1 MDMADEND
9 ALTRLCARV
18 GVLQSFHDI
27 WGHEHKIQR
36 DSIVALLA
44 ELGVDAS
51 SDEAARESERRLE
64 QAQADEVLPPVLAIR
79 AGDAGWSIRLKPVE
93 ARVRWTLV
101 EENGT
106 RHQGYA
112 TDLARNDFRLKMPVT
127 LPPGYHRFGID
138 GHPVQTLV
146 IAAPAHCY
154 RAAALEGEG
163 RIWGPAIQLYALR
176 SERNWGVGD
185 FGDLRVAI
193 DQWAARGASLVGLN
207 PLHALFSHNPR
218 HISPYSPSSRLMLN
232 TVYLDVEAIDDF
244 RECQAAQRRVAS
256 AEFQQRLAKL
266 RATDEVDYVG
276 VAEVKNEVLHLL
288 HANFIERHLEHRTP
302 RARAFLAFQAERGEA
317 LRHHAVFE
325 ALQAHFH
332 AADPSVWGWPVWPQA
347 YLLPDAP
354 AVKQFVAE
362 HRAEVQFYAYLQ
374 WQADL
379 QLSAARDR
387 CQALRMGAGL
397 YLDLAV
403 SVDRAGSDAWGHADT
418 YAAAASVGA
427 PPDEVN
433 PNGQGWGLPPLR
445 PDRLRASGHALFI
458 ETLRASM
465 RHASALRIDHVMG
478 LMRLFWIPPNQSPRE
493 GGYVL
498 YPLEE
503 LMAIV
508 ALESERHR
516 CIVIG
521 EDLGTVADEM
531 RQAMVRYE
539 MLSYRLLYFERTQDG
554 AFKGGADYPRRA
566 LMAVST
572 HDLPTLAGWWTGHD
586 LVVRQKLGLFPK
598 DAVYEQQFATR
609 AQDRIR
615 LLQALQGA
623 GLLPEGTRVDLDS
636 TPRLTPELCEAIHA
650 YAAGTASQVMLVQ
663 MEDALRIEDQAN
675 LPGTVDE
682 HPNWRRKL
690 PLSLEAQPADATLES
705 LCRRVAELRPR
716 PAPAIG
722 AAPRSEAVIPRATYR
737 LQFHRNF
744 GFDDAVRILP
754 YLQRLGVS
762 HVYCSPVLRARAGS
776 THGYDVVAHDEIN
789 PELGGL
795 EGFERFCE
803 ALRAH
808 GMGQLLDL
816 VPNHMGVLGADNA
829 WWMDVLENGPA
840 SAYSRHFD
848 IDWHPVNRELEGKV
862 LVPVLGDHYGAL
874 LDRGELRLSFEPEGC
889 NLVLRYHEHRFPLD
903 PCSYEGLLVQ
913 AAEHA
918 TDDTAR
924 IQLQSLAAAFAHLPG
939 TDRRDAEALAE
950 RRRDKELLKARLC
963 ALVAEQPAAGLALES
978 TVEILNSPAQRNAL
992 HALHERQPY
1001 RLAFWRVAADEIN
1014 YRRFFDINEL
1024 AALRMEDPAVFEATQ
1039 HFSLELAAAGKVD
1052 GLRIDHSDGLQDPAQ
1067 YFARLQQGYARRA
1080 GLHVQGRPTNA
1091 LYVVAEKIAAPHED
1105 VPEDWAIHGTTG
1117 YRFAMVANGVLVDYE
1132 AAEAFTG
1139 IWQRFSGE
1147 RDDFSELAY
1156 QGKLAVIRGAL
1167 ASELTVLATVL
1178 LRIARA
1184 DRSTRDY
1191 TFNSLRIALAGVAA
1205 CMPVYRTYVVDKPS
1219 VQDERYIDWAIAH
1232 ARKRSTLPDLSIFDF
1247 VKACLRNQA
1256 PAGSD
1261 AERVDSVRQFAL
1273 RFQQFCAPVA
1283 AKGVEDTAFYR
1294 YHRLVSLNEVGGD
1307 PSVFGITPRAFHGAS
1322 ADRAARWPHTIVA
1335 TSTHDNKRSEDVRT
1349 RIDVLSEM
1357 PQAWEAALERWHG
1370 LAANLRGPGEVAA
1383 MPSAADEYL
1392 LYQTLLG
1399 TLPACG
1405 LDDETLPAYRERIAA
1420 YMLKAA
1426 RESKQ
1431 HTSWTR
1437 PDETYENAL
1446 SAFVNGALARVRPN
1460 PLLTDLQALGKT
1472 LAWFGALNSLS
1483 MVLLKYT
1490 APGVPDLYQG
1500 NELMDLSLVDPDN
1513 RRPVDYEL
1521 RIRLLDELSDLAGQP
1536 GLPTLLEAM
1545 ASDLHDGRI
1554 KLWLTWRLL
1563 GLRAREPAFFQT
1575 ASYTPLVVNG
1585 AKCEHVLAYARSA
1598 GEATL
1603 IVVAGRLFMRLL
1615 DGAEVLPLNE
1625 LVWQDAALELDRLPE
1640 GCELENVITGET
1652 LRIEQGRLPL
1662 ARAFAHLPVAAFW
1675 ARSPSRQ

>member
-1 MDMADEND
+1 MADEGD

-18 GVLQSFHDI
+18 GVLQGFHDI
-27 WGHEHKIQR
+27 WGHEHKTPR
-36 DSIVALLA
+36 ESLVALLA

-51 SDEAARESERRLE
+51 TDEAAHDAEHRLE

-79 AGDAGWSIRLKPVE
+79 AEDADWSIRVKPLE

-112 TDLARNDFRLKMPVT
+112 TELARTDFHLKMPLA

-138 GHPVQTLV
+138 GHKVQTLV
-146 IAAPAHCY
+146 IAAPPRCY

-185 FGDLRVAI
+185 FGDLRIAI

-207 PLHALFSHNPR
+207 PLHALFSHNPL

-232 TVYLDVEAIDDF
+232 TVYLDVEAIEDF
-244 RECQAAQRRVAS
+244 RECEAAQRRVAS
-256 AEFQQRLAKL
+256 AEFQRRLAEL
-266 RATDEVDYVG
+266 RATDQVDYAG
-276 VAEVKNEVLHLL
+276 VAAAKNEVLHLL
-288 HANFIERHLEHRTP
+288 HASFVERHMEHRTP
-302 RARAFLAFQAERGEA
+302 RAQAFLAFEAERGEA

-332 AADPSVWGWPVWPQA
+332 TADASVWGWPVWPEA
-347 YLLPDAP
+347 YRRPDAP
-354 AVKQFVAE
+354 AVAQFVAE
-362 HRAEVQFYAYLQ
+362 HGTEVQFFAYLQ

-403 SVDRAGSDAWGHADT
+403 SVDRAGSDAWGHADI
-418 YAAAASVGA
+418 YATGASVGA

-445 PDRLRASGHALFI
+445 PDRMRASGHSLFI

-465 RHASALRIDHVMG
+465 RHAGALRIDHVMG
-478 LMRLFWIPPNQSPRE
+478 LMRLFWIPPKQSPRE

-521 EDLGTVADEM
+521 EDLGTVAEAM
-531 RQAMVRYE
+531 REAMARSE
-539 MLSYRLLYFERTQDG
+539 MLSYRLLYFERTHDG
-554 AFKGGADYPRRA
+554 AFKPGADYPRHA

-586 LVVRQKLGLFPK
+586 LVVRQKLGLFPN
-598 DAVYEQQFATR
+598 DTVSARQFASR

-623 GLLPEGTRVDLDS
+623 GLLPAGTGVELDS
-636 TPRLTPELCEAIHA
+636 APRLTPELCEAIHA
-650 YAAGTASQVMLVQ
+650 YAAGSAAQVMLVQ
-663 MEDALRIEDQAN
+663 MEDALRLEDQAN

-690 PLSLEAQPADATLES
+690 PLSLEAQPGDATLES
-705 LCRRVAELRPR
+705 LCRRIAELRPR
-716 PAPAIG
+716 PAAAIG

-737 LQFHRNF
+737 LQFHRGF
-744 GFDDAVRILP
+744 GFDDAVRTLP

-789 PELGGL
+789 PELGGRD
-795 EGFERFCE
+795 GFERFCE

-808 GMGQLLDL
+808 GMGQLLDM

-829 WWMDVLENGPA
+829 WWMDVLENGRA
-840 SAYSRHFD
+840 SPYSRHFD
-848 IDWHPVNRELEGKV
+848 IDWHPVNPELEGKV
-862 LVPVLGDHYGAL
+862 LVPVLGDHYGAVL
-874 LDRGELRLSFEPEGC
+874 ERGELQLSFEPDSC

-903 PCSYEGLLVQ
+903 PRSYDSVLMQVAEQVQ
-913 AAEHA
+913 DEAVRTH
-918 TDDTAR
+918 
-924 IQLQSLAAAFAHLPG
+924 LQSLASAFAHLPAN
-939 TDRRDAEALAE
+939 DRREPEALAE
-950 RRRDKELLKARLC
+950 RTRDKELLKARLC
-963 ALVAEQPAAGLALES
+963 ALVAERPAAGAALEA
-978 TVEILNSPAQRNAL
+978 TLAMLNSPTQRDAL
-992 HALHERQPY
+992 HALHERQAY

-1067 YFARLQQGYARRA
+1067 YFARLQQGYARRT
-1080 GLHVQGRPTNA
+1080 GLHDASRPAHA

-1132 AAEAFTG
+1132 AADAFTG

-1147 RDDFSELAY
+1147 RQDFSELAY
-1156 QGKLAVIRGAL
+1156 EGKLAVTRGAL
-1167 ASELTVLATVL
+1167 ASELTVLATAL
-1178 LRIARA
+1178 MRIARA

-1191 TFNSLRIALAGVAA
+1191 TFNSVRIALAGVAA

-1261 AERVDSVRQFAL
+1261 AEQVDAVRQFAL

-1322 ADRAARWPHTIVA
+1322 ADRAARWPHSIVA

-1357 PQAWEAALERWHG
+1357 PQAWEAALERWHA
-1370 LAANLRGPGEVAA
+1370 LAANLRGPGEAA
-1383 MPSAADEYL
+1383 GMPSASDEYL

-1399 TLPACG
+1399 SLPAGG

-1426 RESKQ
+1426 REGKQ

-1437 PDETYENAL
+1437 PDDTYENAL
-1446 SAFVNGALARVRPN
+1446 TAFVNGALARVRPN
-1460 PLLTDLQALGKT
+1460 PLLTDVQALGKT

-1513 RRPVDYEL
+1513 RRPVDYGL
-1521 RIRLLDELSDLAGQP
+1521 RTRLLNELSDLAEQP
-1536 GLPTLLEAM
+1536 GLPTLLEAL

-1563 GLRAREPAFFQT
+1563 GLRTREPAFFQT
-1575 ASYTPLVVNG
+1575 AGYTPLVVTG
-1585 AKCEHVLAYARSA
+1585 SKRDHVLAYARSTS
-1598 GEATL
+1598 EATL
-1603 IVVAGRLFMRLL
+1603 IVVAGRLFTRLL
-1615 DGAEVLPLNE
+1615 DGAEVLPLHE
-1625 LVWQDAALELDRLPE
+1625 PVWQDTSLELDRLPE
-1640 GCELENVITGET
+1640 SCELENIITGET